1 MMGAGANG
9 AASRQDEI
17 GQLMGVLA
25 TKAARDL
32 ALDLKVRTDPGS
44 KKRPRFLVP
53 AQATRSTGWPLWK
66 RNSLS
71 GLLISSASLARTTS
85 IARSTSASSPYW

>member
-1 MMGAGANG
+1 VWAEAAAQAPVPSVMMGAGANG

-32 ALDLKVRTDPGS
+32 ALDLKVNDLIRHQ
-44 KKRPRFLVP
+44 KKRPAGRFLV
-53 AQATRSTGWPLWK
+53 
-66 RNSLS
+66 S
-71 GLLISSASLARTTS
+71 GSGHQVHRVAAVEAEFVVRT
-85 IARSTSASSPYW
+85 AD